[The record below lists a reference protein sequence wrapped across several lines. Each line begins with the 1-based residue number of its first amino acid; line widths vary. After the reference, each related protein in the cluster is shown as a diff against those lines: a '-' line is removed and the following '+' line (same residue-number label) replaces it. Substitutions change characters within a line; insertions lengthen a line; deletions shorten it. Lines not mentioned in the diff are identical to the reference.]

1 MSETPR
7 KLGPQTDRDPA
18 DEQIAKLTA
27 ELAEE
32 RARVER
38 YETFLRG
45 LQEGVIIQDDQSNI
59 VRANTSAAKVLG
71 LTMDQLLGRDS
82 FDPRWEL
89 IDPKGD
95 PLPPEMQPSMQALR
109 TGKIIQDFILGVN
122 MPDGKRRWITVT
134 SQPFFK
140 AGDPNAYMTTTTF
153 VDITEKREWELEL
166 IRQSE
171 ELASAVRE
179 AEAASAAKTAFL
191 ANMSHEL
198 RTPLNGIVGVASVLS
213 QTDLDERQ
221 REMVELIRT
230 SGTALGRLL
239 DDTMDLSRIEAD
251 RLEVTPSRFDL
262 KQEMQAATDLFRVAA
277 NEKHLDYTVELE
289 RMCCNQVIGDAI
301 RIRQIVSNLV
311 ANAIKFT
318 DSGQIRIRIR
328 LSHDDDNP
336 GNCHLTVLVG
346 DTGIGFSREDR
357 SVMFNRFQQGDRSIT
372 RRHQGVGLG
381 LSICRGLTEAMSGH
395 ISAWS
400 RPGRGSVFRV
410 TLPLQTAQPD
420 DTSETMVALSELKP
434 TAPITVLVAEDHPA
448 NQKMLQIILESA
460 DCKSVLVSDGAQ
472 AASAFRSQGFDCVIL
487 DMHMPVK
494 DGIEAAKEIRQ
505 SDPASTTPIIMLT
518 ADTSGQGVK
527 AAAEAGV
534 DVLLHK
540 PITAEGLL
548 TAIQSALGGVVAS
561 SL

>member
-1 MSETPR
+1 
-7 KLGPQTDRDPA
+7 
-18 DEQIAKLTA
+18 
-27 ELAEE
+27 
-32 RARVER
+32 
-38 YETFLRG
+38 
-45 LQEGVIIQDDQSNI
+45 
-59 VRANTSAAKVLG
+59 
-71 LTMDQLLGRDS
+71 
-82 FDPRWEL
+82 
-89 IDPKGD
+89 
-95 PLPPEMQPSMQALR
+95 
-109 TGKIIQDFILGVN
+109 
-122 MPDGKRRWITVT
+122 
-134 SQPFFK
+134 
-140 AGDPNAYMTTTTF
+140 
-153 VDITEKREWELEL
+153 
-166 IRQSE
+166 
-171 ELASAVRE
+171 
-179 AEAASAAKTAFL
+179 
-191 ANMSHEL
+191 
-198 RTPLNGIVGVASVLS
+198 
-213 QTDLDERQ
+213 
-221 REMVELIRT
+221 
-230 SGTALGRLL
+230 
-239 DDTMDLSRIEAD
+239 MDLSRIEAD

-420 DTSETMVALSELKP
+420 DVSETAVALSELKP